1 MLKYFLCGPSF
12 AVGSIEI
19 MISANPYTTTLTP
32 YRPNLESSLDKRFEH
47 FQSFR
52 SALQLGDMAATQ
64 RAFPAFQK
72 DMVNRL
78 ENFPTGGTSGQHRQ
92 AIVDLEKLGETLGT
106 GDISAARQAFAVLK
120 QDLQA
125 FYNGAGSQRS
135 DSSAAASPVASTPE
149 PRGTILNVYA

>member
-1 MLKYFLCGPSF
+1 MQYGFM
-12 AVGSIEI
+12 VI
-19 MISANPYTTTLTP
+19 MKITNPYTPALTP

-52 SALQLGDMAATQ
+52 SALQAGDIAGTQ

-78 ENFPTGGTSGQHRQ
+78 ENFPSGGTSGQHKQ
-92 AIVDLEKLGETLGT
+92 AIVDLQKLGETLGT

-125 FYNGAGSQRS
+125 FYSGAGSTPS
-135 DSSAAASPVASTPE
+135 DAPAAANPAAASTPE
-149 PRGTILNVYA
+149 PKGTILNVYA

>member
-1 MLKYFLCGPSF
+1 MR
-12 AVGSIEI
+12 ITT
-19 MISANPYTTTLTP
+19 PYSTTLTP
-32 YRPNLESSLDKRFEH
+32 YRPNLDSSLDKRFEH

-52 SALQLGDMAATQ
+52 SALQAGDLGATQ

-78 ENFPTGGTSGQHRQ
+78 ENYPSGGTDGQHKQ
-92 AIVDLEKLGETLGT
+92 AIVDLQKLGESLGA

-125 FYNGAGSQRS
+125 FYSGAGSVRS
-135 DSSAAASPVASTPE
+135 EGSGAAPSVPSTPE
-149 PRGTILNVYA
+149 PRGTVLNVYA